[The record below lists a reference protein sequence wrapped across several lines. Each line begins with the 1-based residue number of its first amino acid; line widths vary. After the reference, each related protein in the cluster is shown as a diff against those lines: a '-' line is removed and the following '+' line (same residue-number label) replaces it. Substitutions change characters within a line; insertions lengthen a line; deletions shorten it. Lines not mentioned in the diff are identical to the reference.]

1 MLKKSLVG
9 ASVAFVRNEKIEQLG
24 IIFIPGVEYRKCAK
38 VYRVIIGNAASQ
50 GLCLL
55 FTINGAP
62 G

>member
-9 ASVAFVRNEKIEQLG
+9 APVV
-24 IIFIPGVEYRKCAK
+24 VEYRKCAK
-38 VYRVIIGNAASQ
+38 VYRVIVGNAASQ

-55 FTINGAP
+55 FAINGVP